1 MLGDDERTR
10 FGQVMH
16 LTRRVIAR
24 HAGRQ
29 RATTSRT
36 DRRKMIDDH
45 VGVGGL
51 PQGLALVAVLPAG
64 LFAGGLAQARH
75 PRRRLQPVARRR
87 LAAVGTVQTE
97 PTLQF
102 RNAGHKRS
110 DLRRLRLNQRNQR
123 FTGRSI
129 NRLGN
134 HPILES
140 ESDSSVQKNPLKN
153 QGGGKEPG
161 QLPIFN
167 AAV

>member
-1 MLGDDERTR
+1 
-10 FGQVMH
+10 
-16 LTRRVIAR
+16 
-24 HAGRQ
+24 
-29 RATTSRT
+29 
-36 DRRKMIDDH
+36 
-45 VGVGGL
+45 
-51 PQGLALVAVLPAG
+51 VAVLPAG

-134 HPILES
+134 HPILKS

-161 QLPIFN
+161 QLH
-167 AAV
+167 